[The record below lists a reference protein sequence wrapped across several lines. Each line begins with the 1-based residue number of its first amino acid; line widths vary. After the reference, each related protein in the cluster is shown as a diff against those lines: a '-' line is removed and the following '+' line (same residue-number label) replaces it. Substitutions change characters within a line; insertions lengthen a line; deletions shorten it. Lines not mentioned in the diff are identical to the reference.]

1 MALTSARVLALHLAL
16 SFAGILCALPGAAR
30 AQDAD
35 AAPPTSASLADP
47 HEPYTRADSL
57 RLAEPGQL
65 ELARHSLA
73 GPRAE
78 VITGAVVLVATP
90 ILAGVAA
97 QAAGPGWFECGFLD
111 DEEDP
116 ECEARVARQQ
126 EHAARVGIGVGL
138 TFGLLGAGLVT
149 HGAYRIR
156 QIKVA
161 RREVSLAGASLELD
175 RGYAGL
181 TFRASF

>member
-1 MALTSARVLALHLAL
+1 M
-16 SFAGILCALPGAAR
+16 LCALPGAAR

-47 HEPYTRADSL
+47 HAPHAHADSL

-78 VITGAVVLVATP
+78 VVSGAVVLVATP

-97 QAAGPGWFECGFLD
+97 LAAGPGWFECGFLE
-111 DEEDP
+111 DESDP

-126 EHAARVGIGVGL
+126 EHATRVGVGVGL
-138 TFGLLGAGLVT
+138 TFGLIGAALVT

-156 QIKVA
+156 HIKVA
-161 RREVSLAGASLELD
+161 RREVSLAGAALELD